1 MKSVANRFAS
11 IAAGLALFG
20 LDAML
25 QASPEPSPV
34 LGKLLQSFEDSAG
47 TSYTCMVNDS
57 QLLEETGA
65 ASGKYYHLA
74 LGDGTSCRR
83 IDLFD
88 ASGKLLL
95 RFLQNREGS
104 YAFASGKW
112 GKIAEI
118 LPLHHFDL
126 MYEPFDDFEIE
137 LSAFSMRTILY
148 DGMNCTEITMSTR
161 PDAKA
166 IQWGGNPEVAIFGLP
181 GIDNV
186 NSRIYATRPMR
197 RVFVI
202 SPDNLLLSRSHYNLK
217 NQLICQWRLEKVDS
231 APDLSVEDFK
241 PTGKIV
247 GDYLLLNSQFMGQ
260 YYSDLYKSRLPQNFK
275 TDTTYYAP
283 SRLERFADWLF
294 SSHASLAIVYTL
306 RIAGVLCLAV
316 VGVACWRRRRQGG
329 GK

>member
-1 MKSVANRFAS
+1 MKSVANGFAS

-20 LDAML
+20 MVAML

-47 TSYTCMVNDS
+47 TSYTCVVNDS

-83 IDLFD
+83 ID
-88 ASGKLLL
+88 
-95 RFLQNREGS
+95 
-104 YAFASGKW
+104 
-112 GKIAEI
+112 
-118 LPLHHFDL
+118 LHHFDL

-231 APDLSVEDFK
+231 APDLSVEDFR

-247 GDYLLLNSQFMGQ
+247 GDYLLLNSQFMRQ